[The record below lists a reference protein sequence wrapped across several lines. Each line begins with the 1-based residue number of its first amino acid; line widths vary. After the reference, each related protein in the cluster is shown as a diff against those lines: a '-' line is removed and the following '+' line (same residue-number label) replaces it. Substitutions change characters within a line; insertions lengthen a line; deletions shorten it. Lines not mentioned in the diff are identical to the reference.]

1 MTDKQEQAITC
12 LLPNET
18 IQKFLLDVVDQTNFP
33 GKMSE
38 FVSQV
43 KDVLKQA
50 TLGG

>member
-1 MTDKQEQAITC
+1 MTDKTEQTITC

-18 IQKFLLDVVDQTNFP
+18 FKKFLLDVVDQTNFP

-38 FVSQV
+38 FVSHV
-43 KDVLKQA
+43 KDVLSKA